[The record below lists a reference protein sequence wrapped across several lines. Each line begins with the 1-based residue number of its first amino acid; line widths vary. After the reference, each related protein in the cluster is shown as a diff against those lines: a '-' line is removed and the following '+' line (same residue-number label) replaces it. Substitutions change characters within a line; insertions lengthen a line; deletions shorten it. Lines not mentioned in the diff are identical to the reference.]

1 MEYIKRI
8 REKPEHVRKNWALG
22 ITFVVGSIIFFI
34 WIFGFISSLNAPSI
48 ETKAKANISPF
59 KVLKDSFSKTTDE
72 VGTGIQNLSDSLK
85 K

>member
-22 ITFVVGSIIFFI
+22 ITFVFGVIIFFI
-34 WIFGFISSLNAPSI
+34 WIFGFISSINAPSI
-48 ETKAKANISPF
+48 ETKVKANISPF
-59 KVLKDSFSKTTDE
+59 KVLKDSLVKTTQQ
-72 VGTGIQNLSDSLK
+72 VGSGVKNLSDSFK